1 MREERAGVAGTPRG
15 LRPALGGVRGEP
27 GTTLAWWEVNAEA
40 ALPPAPPQFPQ
51 LPGPRSEVGRAAA
64 SAKAALFPLQP
75 EECLGSES
83 AQAALIPSGRPSSV
97 TPHLGWRSGDA
108 GGSEGPM
115 QR

>member
-1 MREERAGVAGTPRG
+1 MREERAGAARTPRG

-27 GTTLAWWEVNAEA
+27 GTTFAWWEVNAEA
-40 ALPPAPPQFPQ
+40 ALPPAPPQ

-75 EECLGSES
+75 EECPGSES
-83 AQAALIPSGRPSSV
+83 AQEALIPSGRPSSV
-97 TPHLGWRSGDA
+97 TPHLAWRSGDA
-108 GGSEGPM
+108 GGSEGSM